1 MEYQKQELMF
11 VHRLRDHIQAIIGGN
26 SNSQERRT
34 TVASRG
40 GVWSSL
46 ELSACRILWIKCT
59 KQNILVIDDVACI
72 CPLYRQWN
80 LVRSYLFLPCPGFK
94 NSWPVC
100 WTLSLIHNTQRTH
113 LWSLQLQLWA
123 NEVVEVEIATTI
135 IPMVDLAAKV
145 QIQTSIKP

>member
-59 KQNILVIDDVACI
+59 KQTYLLLMMWLVFVPFTDNEISCVLI
-72 CPLYRQWN
+72 FFY
-80 LVRSYLFLPCPGFK
+80 PCPGFK